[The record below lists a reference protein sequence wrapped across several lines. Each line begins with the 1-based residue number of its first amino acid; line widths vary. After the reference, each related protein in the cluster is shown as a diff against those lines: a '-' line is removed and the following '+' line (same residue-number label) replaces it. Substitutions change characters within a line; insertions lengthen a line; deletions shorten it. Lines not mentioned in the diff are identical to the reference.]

1 LAVNTS
7 LKTDQILNFRVDAMD
22 DLLKK
27 LRYKQGSAGIM
38 NAPAEYQSL
47 IEESD
52 NESGKKEFLLL
63 FANNSEEVRTWFP
76 KALSALMED
85 AVFWIAFPKKSSK
98 VKTDINRDV
107 LFRLVQDL
115 SDYRAVSNVSLDEKW
130 SALRFRH
137 QDLVK
142 SQK

>member
-1 LAVNTS
+1 
-7 LKTDQILNFRVDAMD
+7 VDAMD
-22 DLLKK
+22 ELLKK
-27 LRYKQGSAGIM
+27 LRYKQRSASIM
-38 NAPAEYQSL
+38 NAPAEYLSL

-52 NESGKKEFLLL
+52 NEGGTKEFLLM

-76 KALSALMED
+76 KALSTLKED
-85 AVFWIAFPKKSSK
+85 AIFWIAFPKKSSK
-98 VKTDINRDV
+98 VKTDINRDA